1 VTTHY
6 IPNWEQPDHIKDL
19 QFKDALETTQNW
31 VSYIREHEK
40 PDLLVVAYHGGFER
54 NLQNGVPTEV
64 LTGENQGYAMCHEI
78 EGIDILLTG
87 HQHREIAHTVING
100 VTVLQT
106 GCNGHFVG
114 KVTITFEKTEQS
126 WIKKE
131 SYSQLLPVQG
141 IATDQDILSLVT
153 NYEEKTQNWLDQP
166 IGLIYGDMQISD
178 AMQTR
183 LQDHPFI
190 EFINKI
196 QMDIANV
203 SISCTSLFH
212 NTSPGF
218 SKYVTMR
225 DIVSNYIYQNTLKVI
240 RITGADIKDALE
252 LSASYFTLKA
262 DGTIIVNPSYI
273 EPKPQHYNYDMWEGI
288 SYVLNISKPIGERV
302 ESLQYKGTPLNMNE
316 EYEVVMNNYRASGGG
331 NFFMFQNKPV
341 IKDIPTDMSEL
352 IANYILKHKKIEA
365 TVNNNWKVIN

>member
-1 VTTHY
+1 TTHY
-6 IPNWEQPDHIKDL
+6 IPNWEQPNHIKDL

-31 VSYIREHEK
+31 VSYIHEHEK

-54 NLQNGVPTEV
+54 NLQTGVPTEV

-100 VTVLQT
+100 VTILQT
-106 GCNGHFVG
+106 GCNGQSIG
-114 KVTITFEKTEQS
+114 KITVTFEKTEQK
-126 WIKKE
+126 WVKKE

-141 IATDQDILSLVT
+141 IAEDQHILSLVAD
-153 NYEEKTQNWLDQP
+153 YEEKTQNWLDQP

-218 SKYVTMR
+218 PKYVTMR
-225 DIVSNYIYQNTLKVI
+225 DIVSNYIYPNTLQVI

-252 LSASYFTLKA
+252 LSASYFTLHA
-262 DGTIIVNPSYI
+262 DGSIIVNPTFL

-288 SYVLNISKPIGERV
+288 SYVLNISKPIGARV
-302 ESLQYKGTPLNMNE
+302 ESLQHKGAPLNMNE
-316 EYEVVMNNYRASGGG
+316 EYDVVMNNYRASGGG